1 MGQADTFGLCP
12 FMPVIPFLALNFVT
26 CSEVVQN
33 HVVLG
38 IVKSS
43 VQVGGQGKL
52 TPHNH
57 RNTDCHVS
65 KQFVLGGMNCMKPVV
80 SCLMFGLLCLIR
92 CEP

>member
-1 MGQADTFGLCP
+1 MGQADTCGLFP
-12 FMPVIPFLALNFVT
+12 FTPVMPFLALNFVT

-33 HVVLG
+33 NAALLG

-57 RNTDCHVS
+57 RNIDCHVS
-65 KQFVLGGMNCMKPVV
+65 KHFALGGMDHMKPVV
-80 SCLMFGLLCLIR
+80 LCLMFRLLCVH
-92 CEP
+92 